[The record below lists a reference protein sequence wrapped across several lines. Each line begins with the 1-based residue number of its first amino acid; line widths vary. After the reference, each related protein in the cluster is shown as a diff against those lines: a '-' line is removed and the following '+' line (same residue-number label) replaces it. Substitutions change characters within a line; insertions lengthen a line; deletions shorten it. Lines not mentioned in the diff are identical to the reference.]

1 MLLNSLFE
9 TIADLFKM
17 TFLSFF
23 AAAVILA
30 PFAVVGGWEYL
41 VDEVILPAVS
51 SEPQNSLPPTYEL

>member
-17 TFLSFF
+17 AFSVMV
-23 AAAVILA
+23 AALVILA
-30 PFAVVGGWEYL
+30 PFALVGGWEYL

-51 SEPQNSLPPTYEL
+51 SETQNSLPPTYEL

>member
-1 MLLNSLFE
+1 MFFTSLFE

-17 TFLSFF
+17 AFTVMV
-23 AAAVILA
+23 AAFVVLA

>member
-1 MLLNSLFE
+1 MFLTSLFE

-17 TFLSFF
+17 AFSVMV
-23 AAAVILA
+23 AAAVLLA

-41 VDEVILPAVS
+41 VDEVILPSLS

>member
-1 MLLNSLFE
+1 MFLTSLFE

-17 TFLSFF
+17 AFSVMV
-23 AAAVILA
+23 AAAVLLA

-41 VDEVILPAVS
+41 VDEVIIPAMS